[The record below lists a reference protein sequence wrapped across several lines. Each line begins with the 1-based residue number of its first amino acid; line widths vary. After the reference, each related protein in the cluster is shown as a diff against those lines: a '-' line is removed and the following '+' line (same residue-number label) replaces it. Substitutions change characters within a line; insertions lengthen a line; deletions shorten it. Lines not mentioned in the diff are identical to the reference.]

1 MTAKQPYNTYLS
13 DVWSLGVI
21 FMNMITGSQPWSKAT
36 PRDAHFRQF
45 LMDPDFLYHVHP
57 LSKGAHAI
65 IREMFHLDPT
75 KRISLRALR
84 EAILSL
90 DTFSRSMSQREHVV
104 PEHEHP
110 TTELA
115 TSASGLKSTT
125 EASEIDIPCAAS
137 EPIVRVA
144 RDCSAG
150 SAVDATMSQ
159 LGLSDSSS
167 CSGSRASSGASDE
180 EIVITPE
187 VTTTTTT
194 SSSKA
199 TKWERMMAEAY
210 YKEVRGD
217 HGWQKGSAS
226 QILRTQYRSHEARY
240 DR

>member
-90 DTFSRSMSQREHVV
+90 DTFPRSMSQREHVV

-125 EASEIDIPCAAS
+125 EASEIDIPCVAS
-137 EPIVRVA
+137 EPAVRVA

-150 SAVDATMSQ
+150 SAVDITPTIAQ
-159 LGLSDSSS
+159 LGIPRISS
-167 CSGSRASSGASDE
+167 CSSSRVSSGASDE

-194 SSSKA
+194 SIKP
-199 TKWERMMAEAY
+199 R
-210 YKEVRGD
+210 R
-217 HGWQKGSAS
+217 
-226 QILRTQYRSHEARY
+226 
-240 DR
+240 